1 MIFPKALCYSNDL
14 PSLVVNF
21 LEYLLYTLLATTGP
35 ISSSFPL
42 KAMSSLEKTF
52 RPHPADKS

>member
-21 LEYLLYTLLATTGP
+21 LEYPLYTLLATTGP

-42 KAMSSLEKTF
+42 KAMSSLEKNLPTPPG
-52 RPHPADKS
+52 R